1 MSKRSLVLVGL
12 ACLAVGYLVSTVPGF
27 DPINPFA
34 PQPQRPVIKF
44 LARLAKLGLWVTVFA
59 EPQPLPPEQQYAA
72 RHCDDNKSMI
82 CHSEGW

>member
-1 MSKRSLVLVGL
+1 MSKRSVML
-12 ACLAVGYLVSTVPGF
+12 ACLACLVVGYLVSTVPGF
-27 DPINPFA
+27 DPVNPFA
-34 PQPQRPVIKF
+34 PRPQRPVIQF

-59 EPQPLPPEQQYAA
+59 EPQPQQQYAA